1 MSSARFLA
9 AALLA
14 LTSGAY
20 STPTLSA
27 EDGQWVVGVSGGT
40 NGIAPEIGLRFGE
53 HVGIRANGGFFNYSR
68 TENIDDIDYDGK
80 LKLNSV
86 GLLADWFPMAGG
98 FRISAGVR
106 SNGNKIDLHATPTA
120 NVLVGDVSYTPAQ
133 VGNLDGKVEFNS
145 LSPTLTL
152 GYGGKLGSGFTL
164 GFEAGVVM
172 QGSPKINLAS
182 TGGTLSSN
190 ATFLAELE
198 QERQQ
203 AEDDA
208 SDFKFWPVVQ
218 VHFLYRF

>member
-1 MSSARFLA
+1 MPSVKVLPAV
-9 AALLA
+9 LLA
-14 LTSGAY
+14 LSFGTY
-20 STPTLSA
+20 SASTLSA
-27 EDGQWVVGVSGGT
+27 EGQWIVGVSGGT
-40 NGIAPEIGLRFGE
+40 NGIAPEIGYRGE
-53 HVGIRANGGFFNYSR
+53 HFGVRANGGFLDYSR

-86 GLLADWFPMAGG
+86 GLLADWFPFAGG
-98 FRISAGVR
+98 FRLSAGAR
-106 SNGNKIDLHATPTA
+106 SNGNKVDLHATPTA
-120 NVLVGDVSYTPAQ
+120 NLQIGDVTYTPAQ
-133 VGNLDGKVEFNS
+133 VGNLDGRVDFKS

-172 QGSPKINLAS
+172 QGAPKIRLAS
-182 TGGTLSSN
+182 SGGTLSSN
-190 ATFLAELE
+190 ALFLAELE
-198 QERQQ
+198 QGRQQ